1 MKNTRIMKEELVN
14 VLGNGWEQHNLEMY
28 WDDKE

>member
-1 MKNTRIMKEELVN
+1 MKEELVN